1 MTQQPHL
8 ARCDLASGSL
18 KSSVSCQILS
28 LFPNPGSLSF
38 RSPSPR
44 LIATATTSPSRVSQS
59 PWPAQGCLACFS
71 TRHQAPATVLQNRA
85 PDTTTAHLCY
95 TRQPLWR
102 LRAWALGLEFGTPKQ
117 PVEGQVTL
125 MGSQMPWKPATLA
138 T

>member
-1 MTQQPHL
+1 MPASVTQPHL
-8 ARCDLASGSL
+8 ARCDLVSGGL

-38 RSPSPR
+38 RSPSPWP
-44 LIATATTSPSRVSQS
+44 IATTTTSPSRVSQS

-71 TRHQAPATVLQNRA
+71 TRHHAPATVLQSRA
-85 PDTTTAHLCY
+85 LDTTTAH
-95 TRQPLWR
+95 LWR
-102 LRAWALGLEFGTPKQ
+102 LRAWALGSEFGTPEQ

-125 MGSQMPWKPATLA
+125 MGSQMPWKPTALA